1 MNRLIYK
8 FKNDKLFLI
17 LFSLISIVVLFD
29 LFMII
34 FDIVQFVKISRNS
47 VNLFDG
53 FVGLNV
59 FAGVLNILAIAAVL
73 VYFILNKRR
82 IKTENKMA
90 RK

>member
-8 FKNDKLFLI
+8 CKNDKLFLI
-17 LFSLISIVVLFD
+17 LFSLISVVILFD
-29 LFMII
+29 LFMVV
-34 FDIVQFVKISRNS
+34 FDIVQFVKISQNS
-47 VNLFDG
+47 VNLFNG
-53 FVGLNV
+53 FVALNV
-59 FAGVLNILAIAAVL
+59 FAGVLNIFAIAVVL

>member
-8 FKNDKLFLI
+8 CKTDKLFLS
-17 LFSLISIVVLFD
+17 LFSLMSVVILFD
-29 LFMII
+29 LFMVV
-34 FDIVQFVKISRNS
+34 FDIVQFVKISQNS
-47 VNLFDG
+47 VNLFNG
-53 FVGLNV
+53 FVALNV
-59 FAGVLNILAIAAVL
+59 FAGVLNIFAIAVVL

>member
-1 MNRLIYK
+1 MNRLLYK
-8 FKNDKLFLI
+8 LKNDKLFLI
-17 LFSLISIVVLFD
+17 LFVSISAVVLFD
-29 LFMII
+29 LFMVV
-34 FDIVQFVKISRNS
+34 FDIVQFVKISQNA

-53 FVGLNV
+53 FVTLNV
-59 FAGVLNILAIAAVL
+59 FAGVINILAIAAVL

>member
-1 MNRLIYK
+1 MNRLLYK
-8 FKNDKLFLI
+8 LKNDKLFLI
-17 LFSLISIVVLFD
+17 LFVSISAVVLFD
-29 LFMII
+29 LFMIV
-34 FDIVQFVKISRNS
+34 FDIVQFVKISQNA

-53 FVGLNV
+53 FVALNV
-59 FAGVLNILAIAAVL
+59 FAGVINILAIAAIL

>member
-1 MNRLIYK
+1 MNRLLYK
-8 FKNDKLFLI
+8 LKNDKLFLI
-17 LFSLISIVVLFD
+17 LFVSISAVVLFD
-29 LFMII
+29 LFMVV
-34 FDIVQFVKISRNS
+34 FDIVQFVKISQNA

-53 FVGLNV
+53 FVALNV
-59 FAGVLNILAIAAVL
+59 FAGVVNILAIAAVF